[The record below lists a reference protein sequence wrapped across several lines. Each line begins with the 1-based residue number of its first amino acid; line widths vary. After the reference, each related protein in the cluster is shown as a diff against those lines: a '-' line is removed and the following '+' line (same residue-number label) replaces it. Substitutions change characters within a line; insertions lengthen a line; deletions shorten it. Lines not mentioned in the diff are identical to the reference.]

1 MKQHTVKI
9 LETKNGKTKSVR
21 FTQNGDQKV
30 FTVSKKG
37 KVFDGNKEIGQ
48 LKRERL
54 RWFDNQFKIV
64 FNDGNT
70 DSITIPRTPKGS
82 RKA

>member
-9 LETKNGKTKSVR
+9 EMGNNGKAKKAIL
-21 FTQNGDQKV
+21 TQNGESKE

-37 KVFDGNKEIGQ
+37 KVFDGNKQIGV

-54 RWFDNQFKIV
+54 RWYDNQFKIV
-64 FNDGNT
+64 FLQ
-70 DSITIPRTPKGS
+70 
-82 RKA
+82 